1 MALAALKIKIMPTSP
16 EVDLEKIKHAAKVE
30 IEKLGAKLH
39 SSEIEPIAFGLN
51 ALILTI
57 AWPESK
63 ELESIEGA
71 LAKIDQVNSV
81 EVVDFRRAIG

>member
-1 MALAALKIKIMPTSP
+1 MALAALKIKIMPVSP
-16 EVDLEKIKHAAKVE
+16 ETDLEKIKHAAKVE

-57 AWPESK
+57 AWPESQ
-63 ELESIEGA
+63 ELESIENN
-71 LAKIDQVNSV
+71 LAKIDEVNSV
-81 EVVDFRRAIG
+81 EVIDFRRAIG